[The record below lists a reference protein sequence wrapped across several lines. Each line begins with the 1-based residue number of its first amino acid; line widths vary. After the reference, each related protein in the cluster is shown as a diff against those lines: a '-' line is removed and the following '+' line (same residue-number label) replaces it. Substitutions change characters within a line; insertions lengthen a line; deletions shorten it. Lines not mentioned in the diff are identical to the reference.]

1 MSPAFLETIRRSG
14 CILSSGI
21 CATPSGLTCSEDPK
35 YSQIYIHI
43 YMYVYIYI
51 HIYICKENY
60 IVSLLAE
67 ERCFFHQEDTKVQ
80 LQLTVSSMHKLTLM
94 M

>member
-1 MSPAFLETIRRSG
+1 
-14 CILSSGI
+14 
-21 CATPSGLTCSEDPK
+21 
-35 YSQIYIHI
+35 
-43 YMYVYIYI
+43 MYVYIYI

>member
-1 MSPAFLETIRRSG
+1 
-14 CILSSGI
+14 
-21 CATPSGLTCSEDPK
+21 
-35 YSQIYIHI
+35 
-43 YMYVYIYI
+43 MYVYIYI

-67 ERCFFHQEDTKVQ
+67 KRWFFHQEDIKVQ
-80 LQLTVSSMHKLTLM
+80 LRLTVSSMHKLTLM